1 MGRLAHPTSV
11 EARSPRVSSNVR
23 VVPIPFPYESKD
35 VTRHPWTMWM
45 VLERSQ
51 ERDQVRPLR
60 GRQTRLQQEIEKL
73 HGILQGEQSPIV
85 QVRRGVLYASPGER
99 LYGAGRWSQHAVDH
113 SRPLEAVR
121 LPIGRASCRG

>member
-1 MGRLAHPTSV
+1 MGRLAHPMSV
-11 EARSPRVSSNVR
+11 EARSSRVSSNVR

-85 QVRRGVLYASPGER
+85 QVRRRGTGSCPGAASCGSPGR
-99 LYGAGRWSQHAVDH
+99 T
-113 SRPLEAVR
+113 
-121 LPIGRASCRG
+121 RA